1 MKTKPKKGIIYLAV
15 IAVLAI
21 LVFIIFSVML
31 SRKNDQ
37 AMLSQ
42 KTDDQVYEAGVY
54 TKEVMIGES
63 SVVIQVSL
71 DERKVT
77 SVEITGD
84 DVVDAMYPLLNPSI
98 ERISKELSAGKSVDE
113 ITPSKG
119 AQYTEKLLLDAIEE
133 ILQKHRITDNQ

>member
-1 MKTKPKKGIIYLAV
+1 MKTKPKKGILYLAV

-37 AMLSQ
+37 ATLSQ
-42 KTDDQVYEAGVY
+42 KTDEQVYEAGVY

-77 SVEITGD
+77 SVEMISD
-84 DVVDAMYPLLNPSI
+84 DVVATMYPLMEPSV

-113 ITPSKG
+113 ITLSEE
-119 AQYTEKLLLDAIEE
+119 AQFTEKVLLNAIEE
-133 ILQKHRITDNQ
+133 ILQKCRITDNQ